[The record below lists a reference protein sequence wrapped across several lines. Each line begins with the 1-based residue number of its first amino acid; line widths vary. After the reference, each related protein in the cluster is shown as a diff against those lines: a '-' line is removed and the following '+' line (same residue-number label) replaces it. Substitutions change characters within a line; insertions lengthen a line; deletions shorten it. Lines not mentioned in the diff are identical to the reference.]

1 LVFVKTYYVY
11 ILSNSTGV
19 LYTGVTNDLERR
31 LAEHRTKQTDGFT
44 KKYGVNR
51 LVYFGE
57 FAGPNEA
64 IKAEKQVKGMPRKKR
79 VELIRQINPTFK
91 DLSEDWDLAESRL

>member
-1 LVFVKTYYVY
+1 MKTYYVY

-31 LAEHRTKQTDGFT
+31 LAEHRAKQTDGFT
-44 KKYGVNR
+44 KKYGITR
-51 LVYFGE
+51 LVYFEE

-64 IKAEKQVKGMPRKKR
+64 IEAEKQVKGMLRKKKIG
-79 VELIRQINPTFK
+79 LIRQTNPTFR
-91 DLSEDWDLAESRL
+91 DLSEDWDLAE